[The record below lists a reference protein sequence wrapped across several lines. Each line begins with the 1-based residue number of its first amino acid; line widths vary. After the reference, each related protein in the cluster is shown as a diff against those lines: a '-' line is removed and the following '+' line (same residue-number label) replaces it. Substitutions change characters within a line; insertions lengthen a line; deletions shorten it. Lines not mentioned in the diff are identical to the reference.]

1 VTPSNRSISAA
12 NDSRAS
18 APLGRATSTR
28 SPSSRARSAPAFHS
42 VVVPMP
48 ASPPSTGARLETPAT
63 RKACNTPSYG
73 SRPTTPNKCRTGPFL
88 HVFHSLSK
96 LHSQHTCL
104 PHHLPQAIA
113 RRSKLNSAARAA
125 QAESAIPRHLLFS
138 IKPQSAHGALAG
150 STPTDRPEQNSGR
163 GRLKLPPLRSGGG
176 MARMLDV
183 AAFNVERQS
192 TGPRCQQGT
201 GENFDRSSSLR
212 DAATLLRFVR
222 RGHDFAV
229 AA

>member
-1 VTPSNRSISAA
+1 MDERDVGEHPIERARVAATPTARLPRVTDCGPAGEATGRSRTGTGATGCRRHRAGDSLEQVDQRR

-88 HVFHSLSK
+88 HVFHSLK

-113 RRSKLNSAARAA
+113 RRSKQRRESSAG
-125 QAESAIPRHLLFS
+125 Q
-138 IKPQSAHGALAG
+138 
-150 STPTDRPEQNSGR
+150 
-163 GRLKLPPLRSGGG
+163 
-176 MARMLDV
+176 
-183 AAFNVERQS
+183 
-192 TGPRCQQGT
+192 
-201 GENFDRSSSLR
+201 
-212 DAATLLRFVR
+212 VR
-222 RGHDFAV
+222 YS
-229 AA
+229 